1 MFVFFKKVFIYLG
14 GCIRSQ
20 LWHMGSFIAVHRPLS
35 SCGMW
40 APECLGSVA
49 ATHGLS
55 SCDVWAQELGNSVAV
70 ALLHVGSQ
78 FTNQGSNPHLLHWKA
93 GA

>member
-1 MFVFFKKVFIYLG
+1 MAHGIFHCSAQAL
-14 GCIRSQ
+14 
-20 LWHMGSFIAVHRPLS
+20 P

-40 APECLGSVA
+40 APECLGSVV

-55 SCDVWAQELGNSVAV
+55 SCDVRAQELGNSVVV

-78 FTNQGSNPHLLHWKA
+78 FTSQGSNPHLLHWKA